1 MQGFLFQPENAIP
14 TDYVLL
20 FPARNGGRRIVRDT
34 TRYEIFKDDP
44 PRSPRWL
51 EAVEGLEQAMNRI
64 EELATHDPSSDY
76 YLYSNPSGQ
85 AHKTFAS
92 YVTPP
97 RRDAPRQVPEKD
109 RLNIRSGTTSAIQ
122 HSQPGSYFPP
132 SRLGCG
138 RLRCHSLISF
148 CNSLFLVSFVSVA
161 SCRSSSAIR
170 PAAKS
175 GRPDF
180 FFGCS
185 NRIAVTPLSLVS
197 HEDADSGALSASC
210 NSFCFYQYWQ
220 APVVRPPYAARHLPA
235 VPVPQSPDG
244 SRSGETKSGTPF

>member
-1 MQGFLFQPENAIP
+1 MVGS
-14 TDYVLL
+14 
-20 FPARNGGRRIVRDT
+20 RRRSRTSHEPNRRTCHSRPIVRLLLV
-34 TRYEIFKDDP
+34 FQ
-44 PRSPRWL
+44 S
-51 EAVEGLEQAMNRI
+51 
-64 EELATHDPSSDY
+64 
-76 YLYSNPSGQ
+76 SGQ

-148 CNSLFLVSFVSVA
+148 RNSLFFVSFVSVA

-180 FFGCS
+180 FGFS
-185 NRIAVTPLSLVS
+185 NRIVMAPLSIVS
-197 HEDADSGALSASC
+197 HDDG
-210 NSFCFYQYWQ
+210 FY
-220 APVVRPPYAARHLPA
+220 
-235 VPVPQSPDG
+235 
-244 SRSGETKSGTPF
+244 